1 MLDFIKFVLNKKKLN
16 NITIYNKSLL
26 FIILFLFS
34 LLTVFFNAYL
44 VNFLEDHNL
53 MMSPKKIDINYD
65 KNYKYFLITCLIVPF
80 SEEIISRL
88 WLKFNPKNIALS
100 LSFLSFF
107 LFYFVIDNNKLNS
120 FFDNPFEL
128 IISLI
133 LTILFFIIVKYILT
147 FYQTSISQIYFRKTY
162 NLFICSALLFSILH
176 LSKFNFNDFNTI
188 LIIPIL
194 LFPFFVA
201 GLILGYLRLKLG
213 FIYAVLFHIIQNS
226 FFITLKL
233 LIHR

>member
-133 LTILFFIIVKYILT
+133 LTILFFIIL
-147 FYQTSISQIYFRKTY
+147 
-162 NLFICSALLFSILH
+162 
-176 LSKFNFNDFNTI
+176 
-188 LIIPIL
+188 
-194 LFPFFVA
+194 
-201 GLILGYLRLKLG
+201 
-213 FIYAVLFHIIQNS
+213 
-226 FFITLKL
+226 
-233 LIHR
+233 